1 MPSSPQIRSSW
12 RIIDRARTSCLAS
25 SSVRCRRRRAARSI
39 PRSSMSCS
47 SLSWA
52 AEMHDR
58 DTLHRFLFDRF
69 PIRGHLVH
77 LDAAWRALI
86 EHREYPNAIRETLG
100 EAVVASLLLA
110 ATIKFEGVLSL
121 QLQGDGPMHLLLAQ
135 CTSGL
140 GVRGLAR
147 YRDFGAGAQKIS
159 ELIGNGNLTVTL
171 ETDEGG
177 QRYQGIVP
185 IEGERLADSIQAYFQ
200 NSEQLPTR
208 LWLHADAQG
217 ASGML
222 LQKLPASDSLPPA
235 DAALIDDAW
244 RRVQLIADTLTPEE
258 LRTLADAEILHRL
271 FNEDDLRLFEPSPVY
286 FRCRCSRERVAG
298 MLQGLGET
306 ETRSILAER
315 GEVEVRCDFCN
326 RAYVFDAVD
335 VARLFNA
342 GMPSDGGARIH

>member
-1 MPSSPQIRSSW
+1 
-12 RIIDRARTSCLAS
+12 
-25 SSVRCRRRRAARSI
+25 
-39 PRSSMSCS
+39 
-47 SLSWA
+47 
-52 AEMHDR
+52 MHDR
-58 DTLHRFLFDRF
+58 DTLHRFLFDHF

-86 EHREYPNAIRETLG
+86 EHREYPDTIRETLG

-110 ATIKFEGVLSL
+110 ATIKFDGVLSL
-121 QLQGDGPMHLLLAQ
+121 QLRGDGPMHLLLAQ

-147 YRDFGAGAQKIS
+147 YREGAGAAQKIS

-171 ETDEGG
+171 ETDDGA
-177 QRYQGIVP
+177 QRYQGVVP
-185 IEGERLADSIQAYFQ
+185 IEGERLADSLQAYFQ

-222 LQKLPASDSLPPA
+222 LQKLPGSSSLPPA
-235 DAALIDDAW
+235 DAALVEDAW
-244 RRVQLIADTLTPEE
+244 RRVQLVADTLTPEE

-286 FRCRCSRERVAG
+286 FRCRCSRERVAS
-298 MLQGLGET
+298 MLQGLGEA
-306 ETRSILAER
+306 ETRSVIAER
-315 GEVEVRCDFCN
+315 GKVEVHCDFCN

-335 VARLFNA
+335 VEQLFKA
-342 GMPSDGGARIH
+342 PVAPDGGGRAGTRVH

>member
-1 MPSSPQIRSSW
+1 
-12 RIIDRARTSCLAS
+12 
-25 SSVRCRRRRAARSI
+25 
-39 PRSSMSCS
+39 
-47 SLSWA
+47 
-52 AEMHDR
+52 MHDR
-58 DTLHRFLFDRF
+58 DSLHRFLFEQF

-77 LDAAWRALI
+77 LDAAWGALI
-86 EHREYPNAIRETLG
+86 EHRDYPDAIRDALG
-100 EAVVASLLLA
+100 EAVAASLLLA

-121 QLQGDGPMHLLLAQ
+121 QMQGDGPVHLMLVQ

-147 YRDFGAGAQKIS
+147 FREGDFSQSSKIS
-159 ELIGNGNLTVTL
+159 DLIGAGNLTVTL
-171 ETDEGG
+171 ETDDAA

-185 IEGERLADSIQAYFQ
+185 MTGERLEESLQLYFE

-222 LQKLPASDSLPPA
+222 LQKLPGTNSSPA
-235 DAALIDDAW
+235 QDAVVVEDAW

-271 FNEDDLRLFEPSPVY
+271 FNEDDIRLFEPSPVY
-286 FRCRCSRERVAG
+286 FRCRCSRERVSS
-298 MLQGLGET
+298 MLQGLGEA
-306 ETRSILAER
+306 ETRSVLAER

-335 VARLFNA
+335 VATLFKA
-342 GMPSDGGARIH
+342 PVVGDSGSSVH

>member
-1 MPSSPQIRSSW
+1 
-12 RIIDRARTSCLAS
+12 
-25 SSVRCRRRRAARSI
+25 
-39 PRSSMSCS
+39 
-47 SLSWA
+47 
-52 AEMHDR
+52 MHDR
-58 DTLHRFLFDRF
+58 DCMHRFVFEHY

-86 EHREYPNAIRETLG
+86 EHREYPEGIRNLLG
-100 EAVVASLLLA
+100 EAVAASLLLA

-121 QLQGDGPMHLLLAQ
+121 QLQGDGFVHLMLAQ

-147 YRDFGAGAQKIS
+147 YQEDAERLPDAASDPTARVGD
-159 ELIGNGNLTVTL
+159 LIGAGNLTVTL
-171 ETDEGG
+171 ETDDGA

-185 IEGERLADSIQAYFQ
+185 ISGERLAESLQGYFE

-208 LWLHADAQG
+208 LWLYADAQG

-222 LQKLPASDSLPPA
+222 LQRLPGEGGSGSQVE
-235 DAALIDDAW
+235 AAEVDDAW
-244 RRVQLIADTLTPEE
+244 RRVQLIGDTLTHEE
-258 LRTLADAEILHRL
+258 LRTLTDQEILRRL

-298 MLQGLGET
+298 MLQGLGEA
-306 ETRSILAER
+306 ETRAVLAER

-342 GMPSDGGARIH
+342 GASSDGGGRVH

>member
-1 MPSSPQIRSSW
+1 
-12 RIIDRARTSCLAS
+12 
-25 SSVRCRRRRAARSI
+25 
-39 PRSSMSCS
+39 
-47 SLSWA
+47 
-52 AEMHDR
+52 MHDR
-58 DTLHRFLFDRF
+58 DCMHRFVFEHY

-86 EHREYPNAIRETLG
+86 EHRDYPQGIRGLLG
-100 EAVVASLLLA
+100 EAVAASLLLA
-110 ATIKFEGVLSL
+110 ATIKFDGVLSL
-121 QLQGDGPMHLLLAQ
+121 QLQGDGFMHLMLAQ

-147 YRDFGAGAQKIS
+147 YREGGERVPAAAAEAEPRVGDLIGAG
-159 ELIGNGNLTVTL
+159 NLAVTL
-171 ETDEGG
+171 ETDDGA

-185 IEGERLADSIQAYFQ
+185 ISGERLAESLQGYFE

-208 LWLHADAQG
+208 LWLYADAQG

-222 LQKLPASDSLPPA
+222 LQRLPGESGGSR
-235 DAALIDDAW
+235 AAQGAEVDDAW
-244 RRVQLIADTLTPEE
+244 RRVQLIGDTLTREE
-258 LRTLADAEILHRL
+258 LRTLTDLEILRRL

-298 MLQGLGET
+298 MLQGLGEA
-306 ETRSILAER
+306 ETRSVLAER

-342 GMPSDGGARIH
+342 GATSDGGGRVH

>member
-1 MPSSPQIRSSW
+1 M
-12 RIIDRARTSCLAS
+12 
-25 SSVRCRRRRAARSI
+25 
-39 PRSSMSCS
+39 
-47 SLSWA
+47 
-52 AEMHDR
+52 
-58 DTLHRFLFDRF
+58 HRFVFEHY

-77 LDAAWRALI
+77 LDAAWQALT
-86 EHREYPNAIRETLG
+86 EHRDYPADIRDLLG
-100 EAVVASLLLA
+100 EAVAASLLLA
-110 ATIKFEGVLSL
+110 ATIKFDGVLSL
-121 QLQGDGPMHLLLAQ
+121 QLQGDGFVHLLLAQ

-147 YRDFGAGAQKIS
+147 YQEDAERAVAPTAELA
-159 ELIGNGNLTVTL
+159 ELIGAGNLTVTL
-171 ETDEGG
+171 ETDEGA

-185 IEGERLADSIQAYFQ
+185 ITGERLAESLQGYFE

-208 LWLHADAQG
+208 LWLYADAQG

-222 LQKLPASDSLPPA
+222 LQRLPGDGRGGSPAA
-235 DAALIDDAW
+235 DAEVDDAW

-258 LRTLADAEILHRL
+258 LSTLADREILRRL
-271 FNEDDLRLFEPSPVY
+271 FNEDDLRLFDPSPVY

-306 ETRSILAER
+306 ETRAIIAER
-315 GEVEVRCDFCN
+315 GQVEVRCDFCN

-342 GMPSDGGARIH
+342 GASSDGGGRVH

>member
-1 MPSSPQIRSSW
+1 
-12 RIIDRARTSCLAS
+12 
-25 SSVRCRRRRAARSI
+25 
-39 PRSSMSCS
+39 
-47 SLSWA
+47 
-52 AEMHDR
+52 MHDR
-58 DTLHRFLFDRF
+58 DCLHRFVFEHY

-86 EHREYPNAIRETLG
+86 DHREYPNAIRGALG
-100 EAVVASLLLA
+100 EAVAASLLLA
-110 ATIKFEGVLSL
+110 ATIKFDGVLSL
-121 QLQGDGPMHLLLAQ
+121 QLRGDGFVHLMLAQ

-147 YRDFGAGAQKIS
+147 YQEPAGGPGEGEPQTGIND
-159 ELIGNGNLTVTL
+159 LIGAGNLTVTL
-171 ETDEGG
+171 ETDDGA

-185 IEGERLADSIQAYFQ
+185 ISGARLADSLQIYFE

-208 LWLHADAQG
+208 LWLYADGHG

-222 LQKLPASDSLPPA
+222 LQRLPGGAARA
-235 DAALIDDAW
+235 DAAAVDDAW
-244 RRVQLIADTLTPEE
+244 RRVQLIGDTLTSEE
-258 LRTLADAEILHRL
+258 LRTLTDAQILHRL

-298 MLQGLGET
+298 MLQGLGED
-306 ETRSILAER
+306 ETRAILAER

-335 VARLFNA
+335 VERIFNPGA
-342 GMPSDGGARIH
+342 SSHGGTTIH